1 MGAAPAYSAYA
12 QRQAAR
18 SSQWAPARTTRDRID
33 VVPGRRAHTTH
44 PVPQQSSAVFVA
56 KVVAVVLL
64 VVAVMGI
71 ARIALTTATVT
82 TSIQSQ
88 ELSSQIE
95 DARSNGVALEAS
107 QTVLASSTRVKNMAT
122 GLGMAAPTSVEN
134 LTLPE
139 DVVAT
144 DANGALSLSK
154 SLDRVANAGE

>member
-12 QRQAAR
+12 QRSAAR
-18 SSQWAPARTTRDRID
+18 SPEWAPSRTTRDRIG
-33 VVPGRRAHTTH
+33 VVPGRAPAARPA
-44 PVPQQSSAVFVA
+44 PQQSSAVFVA

-88 ELSSQIE
+88 ELSGQIE
-95 DARSNGVALEAS
+95 EARSDGVALEAS
-107 QTVLASSTRVKNMAT
+107 QTVLASSTRIKNMAT
-122 GLGMAAPTSVEN
+122 GLGMAAPASVES
-134 LTLPE
+134 LTLAE

-144 DANGALSLSK
+144 DSSGALSLSK
-154 SLDRVANAGE
+154 SLDRVASAGE